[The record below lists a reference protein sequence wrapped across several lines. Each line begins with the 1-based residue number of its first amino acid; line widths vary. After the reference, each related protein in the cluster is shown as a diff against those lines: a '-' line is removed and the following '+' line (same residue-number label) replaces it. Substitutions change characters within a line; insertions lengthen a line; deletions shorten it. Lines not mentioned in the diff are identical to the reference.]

1 MMDGRAMKGKLGVV
15 PKNKKVRKFIYDL
28 PHREYKDIED
38 MLNMNDTW
46 ETLAGD
52 HLQISVGEVDKMR
65 MFNMKPGTSA
75 AKSLLDYLSN
85 RNTTISDLFLLLHK
99 VEMYRGMDILRQ
111 YVPDKLHHLIKTGP
125 VISRAAEATSE
136 LCVGGST
143 GWRLAP
149 APTWRTLSASSHPAW

>member
-1 MMDGRAMKGKLGVV
+1 MDARPMKGRVGPPGAVS
-15 PKNKKVRKFIYDL
+15 KNKKVRKFIYDL
-28 PHREYKDIED
+28 PHKEYKDIED

-46 ETLAGD
+46 ETLAGE

-111 YVPDKLHHLIKTGP
+111 YVPERLHNLIKVGP
-125 VISRAAEATSE
+125 VISRGSDLAQQKVYTEAPGP
-136 LCVGGST
+136 V
-143 GWRLAP
+143 P
-149 APTWRTLSASSHPAW
+149 AGALFT